1 MAMLLENDY
10 FLVAIHRFEISVQ
23 KGKDYQGI
31 RSTEAFEY
39 ENTISDLKCC
49 DYWEKWKTIWQT
61 TAKYTRNTRGV
72 FR

>member
-1 MAMLLENDY
+1 MFNIMAMLLENDY
-10 FLVAIHRFEISVQ
+10 FLVAIHRFKISVQ

-49 DYWEKWKTIWQT
+49 DY
-61 TAKYTRNTRGV
+61 
-72 FR
+72 